1 MERKTGRENGE
12 EMGLGFWIV
21 SVERMKTRVFWLF
34 HVNVMSVVC
43 FTFLVAI
50 LIFEF
55 PEFMIWAVWFSN

>member
-1 MERKTGRENGE
+1 
-12 EMGLGFWIV
+12 MG
-21 SVERMKTRVFWLF
+21 VERMKTRVFWLF